1 MTPDLVSNH
10 IGVKDYPQ
18 HLLEGVFSC
27 RFNDIIYCRFK
38 IPLRAGRFAYMEQAL
53 SDTSESHIVIA
64 DRHRFL
70 SAWRNNPNSI
80 VPELSRGDES
90 AWRRDRK
97 FHEAEKGFSHGAGNP
112 VPLAD
117 PHCRFILDQGLPV
130 PALGFT
136 NGITRTIWL
145 LANGAERF
153 PLHADNHRSAQLLQR
168 GIGHRSAYPLA
179 VQTLF
184 FRYAGSVLPRH
195 LRYKAEP
202 EQHQK

>member
-1 MTPDLVSNH
+1 MTPDLISKH
-10 IGVKDYPQ
+10 IDVKDYPQ

-27 RFNDIIYCRFK
+27 RFNDTIYCRFK
-38 IPLRAGRFAYMEQAL
+38 IPLRQGKFAFMEQAL

-64 DRHRFL
+64 DRHRLL

-117 PHCRFILDQGLPV
+117 PHCRFILERGLPV
-130 PALGFT
+130 PALSFT

-145 LANGAERF
+145 LANGAERL
-153 PLHADNHRSAQLLQR
+153 PVHTYNHRDAQLLQR
-168 GIGHRSAYPLA
+168 GIGHRSTSPVA

-184 FRYAGSVLPRH
+184 FQYAGAVLPRH
-195 LRYKAEP
+195 LRYKVESKK
-202 EQHQK
+202 H

>member
-1 MTPDLVSNH
+1 MILNLISKH
-10 IGVKDYPQ
+10 IYVKDYPQ

-27 RFNDIIYCRFK
+27 RFNDTIYCRFE
-38 IPLRAGRFAYMEQAL
+38 IPLREGKFAYMEQAL

-64 DRHRFL
+64 DRHRLL

-97 FHEAEKGFSHGAGNP
+97 FHEAEKGFSHGADNP
-112 VPLAD
+112 VPLAN

-145 LANGAERF
+145 LANGADRF
-153 PLHADNHRSAQLLQR
+153 PVHADNHRSAQMLQR
-168 GIGHRSAYPLA
+168 GIGYRPACPLA
-179 VQTLF
+179 VQSLF
-184 FRYAGSVLPRH
+184 FQYAGWVLPRH

-202 EQHQK
+202 K